1 MRKAVE
7 MNAVHRP
14 FVVIQMPP
22 ALSQVT
28 KINEV
33 LVVVAVTIASGI
45 LSIIM
50 SARETREF
58 EGQGHFQ
65 WVSMPKSMD
74 PPQAIWSL
82 N

>member
-1 MRKAVE
+1 MA
-7 MNAVHRP
+7 
-14 FVVIQMPP
+14 P
-22 ALSQVT
+22 ALSQVI
-28 KINEV
+28 KINKI
-33 LVVVAVTIASGI
+33 LAVEAMPIASGI